1 MLSTGAVPHE
11 SMIQVAEGVRLH
23 VLEWGASDAFPVV
36 ILHGG
41 GHSAAHW
48 DEVCERLSGELRC
61 IVPDQRGHGDS
72 DWAPDGDYACATQ
85 VSDVESLLETLD
97 VSRCAIVGHSMGGLN
112 ALLYAGTHPDQVEA
126 LVLVDVGT
134 ETRGTGLQRTRRRG
148 GRAPRA
154 KEILTGAEALQA
166 MRRRYPKRDRD
177 WLDHQR
183 AREMREVEPDKWRSK
198 TDLRF
203 GSFVSTY
210 CGDRDE
216 RRRLLVA
223 AKTHVLVLRGE
234 HSRIMTSE
242 SAAVTAELV
251 DGQVAEVPD
260 AGHGIPLD
268 NPEGASLALLRFLRP
283 LAQRSSR

>member
-1 MLSTGAVPHE
+1 
-11 SMIQVAEGVRLH
+11 MIRVGEGVRLH

-48 DEVCERLSGELRC
+48 DEVCARLSGELRC

-85 VSDVESLLETLD
+85 VADIERLLETLD
-97 VSRCAIVGHSMGGLN
+97 VSRCALVGHSMGGLN

-134 ETRGTGLQRTRRRG
+134 DTRDTGLQRTRRRA
-148 GRAPRA
+148 GRAPRV
-154 KEILTGAEALQA
+154 KEILTGAEALSA
-166 MRRRYPKRDRD
+166 MKRRYPRRDRD
-177 WLDHQR
+177 WLERQR
-183 AREMREVEPDKWRSK
+183 AREMREVEPEKWRPK

-210 CGDRDE
+210 CGDREE

-223 AKTHVLVLRGE
+223 AATRVLVLRGE
-234 HSRIMTSE
+234 HSRIMTPE
-242 SAAVTAELV
+242 GAAVTAGLV
-251 DGQVAEVPD
+251 DGQVAEVPG

-268 NPEGASLALLRFLRP
+268 NPEGAALALLRFLRP
-283 LAQRSSR
+283 LVQSAA